1 MRFVSTNS
9 TESPV
14 GIDEAV
20 NRCVA
25 ADGGMFMP
33 QHIPTI
39 PRAFFNN
46 IAEMNFRDIAFVV
59 LSTLLEG
66 DIDPARLKAI
76 VDESFSF
83 DIPVRRLGDKTWI
96 LELFG
101 GPTLTFKDFGARFMA
116 RLMRHL
122 DSRADAPVRNVVV
135 ATTGN
140 TGAAAANGFY
150 RLDGI
155 NVTVLYPKGCLSRQ
169 QIAQFTALGENI
181 HPVEVL
187 GTVEDCKRLV
197 QAAIADPSMAPLHIT
212 GANSINIARLLP
224 QVAFSFYGYSRLVAE
239 GVRDADKAVY
249 TMPCGNLSNL
259 VATAIAGRM
268 GLPVGHIIGA
278 TNAND
283 QLAPLLAGNPDDTG
297 HGAPQ
302 RTLAPSIDMSH
313 PSGWPRLKSL
323 YGGDTSAMRRDIS
336 AISVPDAEISAT
348 IMRYRAEYGYT
359 PDPHTAVALAAAEAY
374 PSDAPRV
381 VFATGHP
388 AKHLDIMTGITG
400 AMIDLP
406 VQLNSFMTPRRHST
420 IIPPTLPALKKQMM
434 PRQNF

>member
-1 MRFVSTNS
+1 MKFTSTNK
-9 TESPV
+9 TAAPV

-33 QHIPTI
+33 QYIPAI

-46 IAEMNFRDIAFVV
+46 IAEMSFRDIAFVV
-59 LSTLLEG
+59 LSTLLQG
-66 DIDPARLKAI
+66 DIEPGRLKAI

-83 DIPVRRLGDKTWI
+83 DIPVRRLGDKVWVM
-96 LELFG
+96 ELFG

-197 QAAIADPSMAPLHIT
+197 QQAIADPSMAHLNIT

-224 QVAFSFYGYSRLVAE
+224 QVAFSFYGYSRLVAA
-239 GVRDADKAVY
+239 GVRDADHAIY
-249 TMPCGNLSNL
+249 AMPCGNLSNL
-259 VATAIAGRM
+259 VATAMAGKM

-283 QLAPLLAGNPDDTG
+283 QLAPLLAG
-297 HGAPQ
+297 APADAPHTEPQ
-302 RTLAPSIDMSH
+302 HTLAPSIDMSH
-313 PSGWPRLKSL
+313 PSGWPRLDSL
-323 YGGDTSAMRRDIS
+323 YGGDTAAMRRDIS
-336 AISVPDAEISAT
+336 TAAVSDAEIAAT
-348 IMRYRAEYGYT
+348 IQRCRADYGYT
-359 PDPHTAVALAAAEAY
+359 PDPHTAVAIAAAERY
-374 PSDAPRV
+374 PGEAPRI
-381 VFATGHP
+381 VFGTGHP
-388 AKHLDIMTGITG
+388 AKHLDIMTRITG

-406 VQLNSFMTPRRHST
+406 VQLNSFMTQRRHSA